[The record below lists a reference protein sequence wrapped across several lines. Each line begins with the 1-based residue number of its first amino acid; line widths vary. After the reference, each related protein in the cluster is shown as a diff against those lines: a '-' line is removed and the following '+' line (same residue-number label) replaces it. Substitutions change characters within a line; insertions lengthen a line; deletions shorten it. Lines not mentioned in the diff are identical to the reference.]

1 MKVKCEFC
9 DNYFED
15 TEQGCPYCGGANTAV
30 GNYRFVNGAPKTIE
44 ELKQW
49 TEQYNV
55 PLAEMRVC
63 IGDND
68 HNPKSIG
75 IYRENTDVIIY
86 KNESDGTRVIRYQ
99 GSDEAYAVNE
109 VYLGIREMMV
119 RESSVK
125 RTQGNSNRDISYG
138 GYYDNNDGYGEYN
151 KENKINWLSGSG
163 RLIACVVVMVFYMV
177 LQACARIGIS
187 CTQSDSSGSH
197 NRNPHLLSW
206 DYDYIDVSDDGRE
219 VDYYNPY
226 LDFYL
231 SRDLKEADVPP
242 AEAESEQEE
251 VIKEELT
258 MDKIKLLAEKGEL
271 CLQDLLVWDGLRESS
286 LSSLSGTS
294 EKHYYYMVLEEGK
307 EYRLEFSSRSDG
319 QLGFVRLVDM
329 QTMLNIDIR
338 TGNIEHLLCNEVR
351 MEDYLTFA
359 FPKEILVED
368 YDLYAGHFG
377 GCSLTL
383 VDENGTVPCG
393 GIYILNG
400 DWVSLSIVSG
410 EMLAVAHYDNNIY
423 HSEKERLSI
432 EQCPALLTLMSVE
445 EENGE
450 PTQYYS
456 VYFAQE
462 SDFYCYNLR
471 LRADL
476 FTKEEAIEIAQTVQF
491 ADRY

>member
-1 MKVKCEFC
+1 
-9 DNYFED
+9 
-15 TEQGCPYCGGANTAV
+15 
-30 GNYRFVNGAPKTIE
+30 
-44 ELKQW
+44 
-49 TEQYNV
+49 
-55 PLAEMRVC
+55 
-63 IGDND
+63 
-68 HNPKSIG
+68 
-75 IYRENTDVIIY
+75 
-86 KNESDGTRVIRYQ
+86 
-99 GSDEAYAVNE
+99 
-109 VYLGIREMMV
+109 
-119 RESSVK
+119 
-125 RTQGNSNRDISYG
+125 
-138 GYYDNNDGYGEYN
+138 
-151 KENKINWLSGSG
+151 
-163 RLIACVVVMVFYMV
+163 
-177 LQACARIGIS
+177 
-187 CTQSDSSGSH
+187 
-197 NRNPHLLSW
+197 
-206 DYDYIDVSDDGRE
+206 
-219 VDYYNPY
+219 
-226 LDFYL
+226 
-231 SRDLKEADVPP
+231 
-242 AEAESEQEE
+242 
-251 VIKEELT
+251 
-258 MDKIKLLAEKGEL
+258 MDKIKLLAEKEEL
-271 CLQDLLVWDGLRESS
+271 CLQDLLVWDGLQESS

-294 EKHYYYMVLEEGK
+294 EKHYYYTVFEEGK
-307 EYRLEFSSRSDG
+307 ECRLEFSSRSDG

-359 FPKEILVED
+359 FSEEILVED
-368 YDLYAGHFG
+368 YDLYTGHFG

-400 DWVSLSIVSG
+400 DWVSPSIVSG

-450 PTQYYS
+450 STQYYS